1 LGHVRPPQPV
11 SPSVRPESGCLQV
24 GLGRSVSRS
33 GLAPANATNHPDM
46 SIDRRQLLSSLI
58 GKRWAANGR
67 GPNEFDCWHLA
78 RHIESRLFGR
88 ELPSVDV
95 PDAPG
100 WAWMLQ
106 AIGAH
111 PEQANWLERPQANGL
126 ISAGDGALVLMARA
140 QRAAHIGVWLLPEQ
154 GVIHCDQ
161 TSGVVLQDAAT
172 LRAAGW
178 RKLMFYEPRIQDRC

>member
-1 LGHVRPPQPV
+1 
-11 SPSVRPESGCLQV
+11 
-24 GLGRSVSRS
+24 
-33 GLAPANATNHPDM
+33 M

-67 GPNEFDCWHLA
+67 GPDEFDCWHLA

-95 PDAPG
+95 PADPG

-106 AIGAH
+106 TIGAH
-111 PEQANWLERPQANGL
+111 PEQANWLERPQPNGL
-126 ISAGDGALVLMARA
+126 IAAGDGALVLMARA

-161 TSGVVLQDAAT
+161 TSGVVFEDAAT

-178 RKLMFYEPRIQDRC
+178 RKLMFYEPRISKSGAEFVLPGMNDGASADAGDAARSCIS

>member
-1 LGHVRPPQPV
+1 MTRHDLLG
-11 SPSVRPESGCLQV
+11 
-24 GLGRSVSRS
+24 
-33 GLAPANATNHPDM
+33 
-46 SIDRRQLLSSLI
+46 SLI
-58 GKRWAANGR
+58 GRRWAANGR
-67 GPNEFDCWHLA
+67 GPDEFDCWHLA
-78 RHIESRLFGR
+78 CLVQRELFGR

-95 PDAPG
+95 PADPQ

-106 AIGAH
+106 TIAAH
-111 PEQANWLERPQANGL
+111 PERANWLDRSRPNGL
-126 ISAGDGALVLMARA
+126 IAAGDGALVLMARA

-161 TSGVVLQDAAT
+161 TSGVMFEDATT

>member
-1 LGHVRPPQPV
+1 
-11 SPSVRPESGCLQV
+11 
-24 GLGRSVSRS
+24 
-33 GLAPANATNHPDM
+33 M

-67 GPNEFDCWHLA
+67 GPDEFDCWHLA
-78 RHIESRLFGR
+78 RHVQRELFGR

-95 PDAPG
+95 PADPQ

-106 AIGAH
+106 TIAAH
-111 PEQANWLERPQANGL
+111 PERANWLERPQPNDL
-126 ISAGDGALVLMARA
+126 IGAGDGALVLMARA

-161 TSGVVLQDAAT
+161 TSGVMFEDAAT

-178 RKLMFYEPRIQDRC
+178 RKLTFYEPKSARAMLNSCATKMQ